1 MNTTITV
8 LQTPVINPIP
18 VPALPASVQKTTR
31 AQWKGLWHVFREMR
45 HLLGEQEALKL
56 IEKYCRRDALLI
68 LQVIL

>member
-1 MNTTITV
+1 MNPTMTV
-8 LQTPVINPIP
+8 PQHPILKP
-18 VPALPASVQKTTR
+18 ILASSLPPSAQKTTR

-45 HLLGEQEALKL
+45 HLLGEKEALEV